1 MADDTISR
9 KAAIDVILAIND
21 YGNSD
26 RANALGLAEFKITT
40 LPTAEPQWVSCT
52 AKFFLPINGT
62 VIVCDSD
69 KYVTVG
75 YLNIIGEWYD
85 MCGNRLKNVC
95 AWMPLPQPYKGD

>member
-1 MADDTISR
+1 MADLIDRT
-9 KAAIDVILAIND
+9 KAIKAIEDMQDCYNGFSSTFDKAQIIEVL
-21 YGNSD
+21 
-26 RANALGLAEFKITT
+26 EEV
-40 LPTAEPQWVSCT
+40 PTAEPQWVSCT